1 MGMAMAAAMSSRIV
15 ELIFGKEKRR
25 RVTVA
30 NAKAPD
36 GFRVYAVGDIHGRVD
51 LLDRLH
57 TMILE
62 DAADARPGVEK
73 VVVYLGDY
81 LDRGLYSKELIDF
94 FLDDPLPGFEAVY
107 LRGNHDQYFLDFLV
121 DPDKGASWLRFGGDA
136 TVYSYGVRIP
146 DDVTPALR
154 MVYIRDRLL
163 ETVPRRHL
171 AFLGDLELARVI
183 GDYLFVHAGVN
194 PDRPLSKQTPEDLL
208 WIRDAFLESERDFGK
223 VVVHGHSVTSVPEV
237 RENRIGIDTGACYSN
252 NLTCV
257 VLEGVGKRFISTA
270 DAASSAGR
278 VASL

>member
-30 NAKAPD
+30 NAEAPD

-62 DAADARPGVEK
+62 DASDARPGVEK

-146 DDVTPALR
+146 DEVTPALR

-163 ETVPRRHL
+163 EAVPRRHL

>member
-30 NAKAPD
+30 NAEAPD

-146 DDVTPALR
+146 DEVTPALR

-163 ETVPRRHL
+163 EAVPRRHL

>member
-30 NAKAPD
+30 NAEAPD

-163 ETVPRRHL
+163 EAVPRRHL

>member
-1 MGMAMAAAMSSRIV
+1 MGVTMANAVSSRIV
-15 ELIFGKEKRR
+15 EFIFGREKRR

-30 NAKAPD
+30 NAEVPD
-36 GFRVYAVGDIHGRVD
+36 GVRVYAVGDIHGRVD

-57 TMILE
+57 TIILE
-62 DAADARPGVEK
+62 DAADSRSGVENI
-73 VVVYLGDY
+73 VVYLGDY

-94 FLDDPLPGFEAVY
+94 FLDEPLAGFEAIY

-146 DDVTPALR
+146 DKVAPEMR

-163 ETVPRRHL
+163 EVVPRRHL
-171 AFLGDLELARVI
+171 AFLGDLEMARMI
-183 GDYLFVHAGVN
+183 GDYLFVHAGIN

-208 WIRDAFLESERDFGK
+208 WIREAFLESDRDFGK

-252 NLTCV
+252 NLTCL
-257 VLEGVGKRFISTA
+257 VLEGTGKRFLSTA
-270 DAASSAGR
+270 QAEPRTGR